1 MKIYHMIIEKL
12 PPFWNPAADMTDTRT
27 EYFDTKQGHV
37 PQGWRCV
44 GVCGY
49 HEAVKRED
57 QNK

>member
-12 PPFWNPAADMTDTRT
+12 PPFSYPEKDMSDTRR
-27 EYFDTKQGHV
+27 EYMNTKQGHV

-49 HEAVKRED
+49 HETAKKED
-57 QNK
+57 ARK